1 MPIATVQSTTLAKAA
16 YDEQALI
23 LWLEFRSR
31 ALYCYFGVP
40 ATVYRDLL
48 GATSKGSY
56 FNRNIRGRF
65 PYKRLLG
72 GESLGL

>member
-1 MPIATVQSTTLAKAA
+1 MPIATVESTTLARAA
-16 YDEQALI
+16 YDEQERL

-40 ATVYRDLL
+40 ATIYRELL
-48 GATSKGSY
+48 DATSKGTY

-65 PYKRLLG
+65 PYKRLPS
-72 GESLGL
+72 GESLA